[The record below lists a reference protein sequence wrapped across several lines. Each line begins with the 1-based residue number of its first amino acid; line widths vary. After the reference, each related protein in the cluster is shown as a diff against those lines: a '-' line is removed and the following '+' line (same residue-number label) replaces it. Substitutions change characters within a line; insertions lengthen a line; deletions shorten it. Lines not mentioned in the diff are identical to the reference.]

1 MIILF
6 KIKLALSIHLLNMSG
21 TLDINS
27 RSLTKEFRIEGGN
40 SKTKDDNR
48 TRIDIMIAL

>member
-21 TLDINS
+21 TLDMNS
-27 RSLTKEFRIEGGN
+27 RSLPLKN
-40 SKTKDDNR
+40 SEYREKKTKKHQ
-48 TRIDIMIAL
+48 IEIM

>member
-27 RSLTKEFRIEGGN
+27 RSSPLKN
-40 SKTKDDNR
+40 SEYREKTVKQR
-48 TRIDIMIAL
+48 MVTEQG